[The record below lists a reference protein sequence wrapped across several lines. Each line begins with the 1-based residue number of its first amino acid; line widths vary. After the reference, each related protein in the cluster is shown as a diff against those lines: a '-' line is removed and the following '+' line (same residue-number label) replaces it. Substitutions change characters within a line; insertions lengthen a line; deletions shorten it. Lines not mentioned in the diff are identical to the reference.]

1 LSSQLILVRHAE
13 TDGNKTR
20 YVGRE
25 NLPLNAN
32 GYRQAQDLAKALHDV
47 PVDVILCSPMQRAI
61 ATAEPLAATRNLL
74 IQIEAGL
81 TEIDYG
87 SLQGNLK
94 GESAFSLRRKYADTP
109 MPGGESLRNVW
120 DRLQSPAAEALR
132 ILKSDRSVIIVSHYW
147 SSRML
152 YGMLK
157 GDDFLGSIGKSD
169 FKPPNASAISL
180 AWNGQRLIGEVWLH
194 QPG

>member
-25 NLPLNAN
+25 DLPLNAN
-32 GYRQAQDLAKALHDV
+32 GRQQALNLAAALRHV
-47 PVDVILCSPMQRAI
+47 PVNAILCSPMQRAI
-61 ATAEPLAATRNLL
+61 ATAEPLAATRSLAL
-74 IQIEAGL
+74 QIQAGL

-87 SLQGNLK
+87 TLQGNLK
-94 GESAFSLRRKYADTP
+94 GEAAFSLRRKYADTP
-109 MPGGESLRNVW
+109 MPDGESLRDVW

-132 ILKSDRSVIIVSHYW
+132 ILKSDQSVIIVSHYW

-180 AWNGQRLIGEVWLH
+180 AWNGQRLNGEVWLH